1 MNYLFIKLLN
11 LLNYILKNR
20 ILLMFLYS
28 HSSKSSSYD
37 FQINKKKVDTLKKN
51 KIKNNDF
58 KFVFSKLFRSMT
70 QTKLIPVPLSKNL
83 ILMEVF
89 ILVHLTKLQNQR
101 IKKIL

>member
-58 KFVFSKLFRSMT
+58 KFVFFE
-70 QTKLIPVPLSKNL
+70 I
-83 ILMEVF
+83 I
-89 ILVHLTKLQNQR
+89 
-101 IKKIL
+101 